1 MGSSQKLSM
10 AFLWRSGD
18 LGCTPGKGGIYEM
31 KPTLTDVEYRLI
43 SIRKMGYVKYIS
55 KISHF
60 LFHFRKGSKWYHSQ
74 GCRRTMSSSRPA
86 YHWADSRMASC
97 RSARDDAVT

>member
-10 AFLWRSGD
+10 AFLLRSGD

-43 SIRKMGYVKYIS
+43 SIRKTSFCGNSYRKMGYVKYIS

-86 YHWADSRMASC
+86 YH
-97 RSARDDAVT
+97 

>member
-18 LGCTPGKGGIYEM
+18 LGCTPGTGGIYEM

-43 SIRKMGYVKYIS
+43 SIRKIS
-55 KISHF
+55 
-60 LFHFRKGSKWYHSQ
+60 LEVTVTSKWDPLNISV
-74 GCRRTMSSSRPA
+74 R
-86 YHWADSRMASC
+86 
-97 RSARDDAVT
+97 

>member
-10 AFLWRSGD
+10 AFLLRLGD
-18 LGCTPGKGGIYEM
+18 LLGVRPVGIYEM

-55 KISHF
+55 KISNF

-97 RSARDDAVT
+97 RPARDDAVT